1 MQHQGSR
8 KTGSGWSSAL
18 TLLSQIHSATDSEGV
33 KAICTWQRRRARASY
48 LFYTSWQT
56 LDGIIRKVFP
66 ERQRTMALRS
76 STQPLKDTRSVLQ
89 RAVTAA
95 PASQAQDAPDQAA
108 ATVSEPVSRVGR
120 TLEDMLK
127 TP

>member
-1 MQHQGSR
+1 
-8 KTGSGWSSAL
+8 
-18 TLLSQIHSATDSEGV
+18 
-33 KAICTWQRRRARASY
+33 
-48 LFYTSWQT
+48 
-56 LDGIIRKVFP
+56 
-66 ERQRTMALRS
+66 MALRS